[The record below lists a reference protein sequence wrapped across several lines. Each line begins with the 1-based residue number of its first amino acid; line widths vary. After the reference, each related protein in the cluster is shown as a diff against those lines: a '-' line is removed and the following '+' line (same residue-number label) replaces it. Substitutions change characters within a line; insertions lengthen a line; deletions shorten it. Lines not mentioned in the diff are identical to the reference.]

1 VTKPNAKHTRTLV
14 TRPPDARPAE
24 RFEVGDT
31 GGSVSFAFGRK
42 GFRSS
47 VWNVAVSPKGD
58 IYINER
64 AVAAA
69 WGCDLT
75 ALNLDAGAGR
85 HPLA

>member
-14 TRPPDARPAE
+14 TR
-24 RFEVGDT
+24 
-31 GGSVSFAFGRK
+31 RK

-47 VWNVAVSPKGD
+47 WNVAVSPKGD

>member
-1 VTKPNAKHTRTLV
+1 
-14 TRPPDARPAE
+14 
-24 RFEVGDT
+24 
-31 GGSVSFAFGRK
+31 
-42 GFRSS
+42 